1 MLWLLLTGQVPST
14 EEVKQLSAE
23 LASKGKLPSYA
34 EKIIDSFP
42 KTLHPMTQFS
52 AAVAALNHDSKFAE
66 GYKQGIKKTEYW
78 KPTLEDS
85 IDLIAK
91 LPAIAARIY
100 YNVFGRGD
108 GAQKIDSKKDLIGNY
123 SDMIGYGDN
132 EGMTD
137 YLRLYIA
144 IHGDH
149 EGGNVSAHTAHL
161 VGSALS
167 DPYLSYSAALLGLA
181 GPLHG
186 LANQEVLGWALD
198 MQKKVGDNASESDI
212 KEFLWSTLKSG
223 RVVPGY
229 GHAVL
234 RMPDP
239 RFSALS
245 RFCETRPELK
255 SSPIVQ
261 LVQKTSRV
269 APDVLKEH
277 GKTKNPYP
285 NVDAASGCVLYE
297 YGLKEWSYYTV
308 IFGIS
313 RAIGALPQL
322 VMDRALGLPIER
334 PKSMSMDALEALL
347 KK

>member
-1 MLWLLLTGQVPST
+1 
-14 EEVKQLSAE
+14 
-23 LASKGKLPSYA
+23 
-34 EKIIDSFP
+34 
-42 KTLHPMTQFS
+42 MTQFS
-52 AAVAALNHDSKFAE
+52 AAVAALNHDSAFAAA
-66 GYKQGIKKTEYW
+66 YTKGIKKTEYW
-78 KPTLEDS
+78 SPTFDDS

-91 LPAIAARIY
+91 IPAIAARIY

-108 GAQKIDSKKDLIGNY
+108 GKQAIDSGLDWIGNY
-123 SDMIGYGDN
+123 SKMIGYGDN

-167 DPYLSYSAALLGLA
+167 DAYLSYSAALAGLA

-186 LANQEVLGWALD
+186 LANQEVLGWALG
-198 MQKKVGDNASESDI
+198 MQDAVGKDASDEKVIEH
-212 KEFLWSTLKSG
+212 LWSTLKSG

-234 RMPDP
+234 RQPDP
-239 RFSALS
+239 RFTALS
-245 RFCETRPELK
+245 RFCDTRPELQK
-255 SSPIVQ
+255 SSVVK
-261 LVQKTSRV
+261 LVQQVSRV

-277 GKTKNPYP
+277 GKTKNPFP

-297 YGLKEWSYYTV
+297 YGMSEFKYYTV
-308 IFGIS
+308 VFGIS
-313 RAIGALPQL
+313 RALGALPQL
-322 VMDRALGLPIER
+322 VWDRALGLPIER
-334 PKSMSMDALEALL
+334 PKSMSIDALTKLL
-347 KK
+347 G

>member
-1 MLWLLLTGQVPST
+1 
-14 EEVKQLSAE
+14 
-23 LASKGKLPSYA
+23 
-34 EKIIDSFP
+34 
-42 KTLHPMTQFS
+42 MTQFS
-52 AAVAALNHDSKFAE
+52 AAVAALNHDSAFAAA
-66 GYKQGIKKTEYW
+66 YSKGIKKTEYW
-78 KPTLEDS
+78 QPTFDDS

-91 LPAIAARIY
+91 IPAVAARIY

-108 GAQKIDSKKDLIGNY
+108 GKQAVDSSLDWIGNY
-123 SDMIGYGDN
+123 SKMIGYADN

-167 DPYLSYSAALLGLA
+167 DPYLSYSAALAGLA

-186 LANQEVLGWALD
+186 LANQEVLGWALG
-198 MQKKVGDNASESDI
+198 MQDAVGKNASDEQV
-212 KEFLWSTLKSG
+212 KEHLWATLKQG

-234 RMPDP
+234 RQPDP
-239 RFSALS
+239 RFTALS
-245 RFCETRPELK
+245 RFCDTRPELQQ
-255 SSPIVQ
+255 SPLVQ
-261 LVQKTSRV
+261 LVQQVSRV
-269 APDVLKEH
+269 APGVLKEH
-277 GKTKNPYP
+277 GKTKNPFP

-297 YGLKEWSYYTV
+297 YGMTEFKYFTV
-308 IFGIS
+308 VFGIS
-313 RAIGALPQL
+313 RALGALPQL
-322 VMDRALGLPIER
+322 VWDRALGLPIER
-334 PKSMSMDALEALL
+334 PKSMSLDALQAFLE